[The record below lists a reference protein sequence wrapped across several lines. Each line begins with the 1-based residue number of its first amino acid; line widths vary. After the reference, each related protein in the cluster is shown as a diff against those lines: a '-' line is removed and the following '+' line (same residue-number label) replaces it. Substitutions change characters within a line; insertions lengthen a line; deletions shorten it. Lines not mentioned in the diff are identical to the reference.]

1 MSLSEIQR
9 KIVEAEEEKI
19 IVLSAAASGKTA
31 VLTER
36 VRHLLN
42 SGVDPKEIVVIT
54 FTNAAAEELNER
66 LNKPTGL
73 FVGTI
78 HSYANYLLRASGH
91 DTTKILDEEKF
102 NKLFY
107 EIKKNIS
114 CVKHVSH
121 LLLDEA
127 QDSTPEQFEFLL
139 DLVDPDN
146 YMLVG
151 DVRQSIYRWAGAFP
165 DYILELMNNPY
176 VTVYE
181 LNENY
186 RNGNEILRFAKNII
200 ALAGSS
206 YRDYSVAMCE
216 QPGKVIEVPFS
227 ADGIAR
233 SIASY
238 KGKFGDWFV
247 LTRTNDEIS
256 TMCRSLE
263 RFGVPYDT
271 FKKASLTSNELNEKM
286 KANTVK
292 VLTIHTSKGLEA
304 KNVAV
309 VGARFSNLEEKCIS
323 YVAATRAKELLV
335 WTHKVRSKKPKM
347 ENWE

>member
-206 YRDYSVAMCE
+206 YKDYSVAMCE

-233 SIASY
+233 SIA
-238 KGKFGDWFV
+238 
-247 LTRTNDEIS
+247 
-256 TMCRSLE
+256 
-263 RFGVPYDT
+263 
-271 FKKASLTSNELNEKM
+271 
-286 KANTVK
+286 
-292 VLTIHTSKGLEA
+292 
-304 KNVAV
+304 
-309 VGARFSNLEEKCIS
+309 
-323 YVAATRAKELLV
+323 
-335 WTHKVRSKKPKM
+335 
-347 ENWE
+347 